1 MLYLLADNPNLQTQ
15 GAASQEQHLIAATA
29 SITRLRDWRV
39 VPPDNNGVV
48 SDMSMRRGALR
59 KVFSFPL
66 KAMNG
71 IWHRTKLY

>member
-66 KAMNG
+66 K
-71 IWHRTKLY
+71 